1 MGASSSFC
9 SKTGNCK
16 TDNQHNGNDESK
28 NLFHMLSLLL
38 ILTFPL
44 ITFCPN
50 YDQHTVTVMVLH
62 RMIDYGT
69 TSQS

>member
-1 MGASSSFC
+1 MAASPSFC
-9 SKTGNCK
+9 GKTGNCK
-16 TDNQHNGNDESK
+16 TDNQHNSNDKSK
-28 NLFHMLSLLL
+28 SLLHVLSLLL
-38 ILTFPL
+38 VLLFPL

-50 YDQHTVTVMVLH
+50 YNQHTVTVMVLH